1 MTKSQPG
8 NPKVLKLTGGGG
20 EQRDVCRLIRS
31 QKCFDSVSEHMEG
44 IEGTRSSSPRVNDAL
59 AIAHKANTD
68 AKRKKKSE
76 SPHSYPPLS
85 GKSQPVAR

>member
-1 MTKSQPG
+1 
-8 NPKVLKLTGGGG
+8 
-20 EQRDVCRLIRS
+20 
-31 QKCFDSVSEHMEG
+31 MEG

-76 SPHSYPPLS
+76 SPYSYPPPLW
-85 GKSQPVAR
+85 